1 MRSEYE
7 ISSGHETKPIRDVG
21 VNRNLERLQ
30 IPKFDGD
37 KSKFEYFWA
46 AFSAIVDDTDE
57 LPKYKMLKLKACLE
71 GKAEEAIARLGFS
84 GDAYE
89 EAKITL
95 KRKFGGNRRQIQ
107 AHLEDLRNMSPFQEE
122 DVQDVEKFTEN
133 LVHTIVMLKEQSLWN
148 ELEPNSMLY
157 LLLIEKIP
165 ESMLASY
172 FRWSADK
179 RKKET
184 LEMLSEWMV
193 EEAEYRVR
201 ALETKEGME
210 TSNKKKFRDRKPQRS
225 FTAIKG
231 RSDRSCACCDKFGH
245 GVWSCDK
252 FKRESVRQRWIL
264 AKEKQLCF
272 RCLSNRHQGKD
283 CPRTQSC
290 GLDGC
295 KNNHHRLLHEP
306 VGDQKGKDD
315 YKAEDKA
322 SQSQSGRSLKPV
334 TDSENENVSLLEPQ
348 IGAEKGTYITTLAS
362 AGTADEVVSF
372 RTVPVWLKANGQ
384 KI

>member
-1 MRSEYE
+1 M
-7 ISSGHETKPIRDVG
+7 
-21 VNRNLERLQ
+21 
-30 IPKFDGD
+30 
-37 KSKFEYFWA
+37 
-46 AFSAIVDDTDE
+46 
-57 LPKYKMLKLKACLE
+57 
-71 GKAEEAIARLGFS
+71 
-84 GDAYE
+84 
-89 EAKITL
+89 
-95 KRKFGGNRRQIQ
+95 
-107 AHLEDLRNMSPFQEE
+107 
-122 DVQDVEKFTEN
+122 
-133 LVHTIVMLKEQSLWN
+133 
-148 ELEPNSMLY
+148 
-157 LLLIEKIP
+157 
-165 ESMLASY
+165 
-172 FRWSADK
+172 
-179 RKKET
+179 
-184 LEMLSEWMV
+184 
-193 EEAEYRVR
+193 
-201 ALETKEGME
+201 LETKEGTA

-252 FKRESVRQRWIL
+252 FKRESVRQWWIL

-283 CPRTQSC
+283 CPRTQTC

-306 VGDQKGKDD
+306 VGDRKGKDD

-384 KI
+384 KIRVNAVLDDASSTSYVSEEVARALGVSVPYEPVTVQVLYRQY

>member
-1 MRSEYE
+1 MERIQAFNGEYE

-57 LPKYKMLKLKACLE
+57 LPKYKMLRLKACLE

-201 ALETKEGME
+201 ALETKEGMA
-210 TSNKKKFRDRKPQRS
+210 TSNKKKFRARKPQRS
-225 FTAIKG
+225 LTAIKG

-283 CPRTQSC
+283 CPRTQTC

-306 VGDQKGKDD
+306 VGDRKGKDD

-322 SQSQSGRSLKPV
+322 SQSQSGL
-334 TDSENENVSLLEPQ
+334 NQ
-348 IGAEKGTYITTLAS
+348 
-362 AGTADEVVSF
+362 
-372 RTVPVWLKANGQ
+372 
-384 KI
+384 